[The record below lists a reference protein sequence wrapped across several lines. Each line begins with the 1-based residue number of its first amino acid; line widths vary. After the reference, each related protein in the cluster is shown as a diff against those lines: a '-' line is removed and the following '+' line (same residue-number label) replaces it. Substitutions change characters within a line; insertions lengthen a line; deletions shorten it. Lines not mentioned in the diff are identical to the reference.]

1 MSEFNTSLLREKFT
15 IQDVMPADLSDHGPV
30 IALSNRL
37 ALPLMWE
44 TSDTAETY
52 VVRAQNMHLC
62 ARLAAQIAH
71 DFQENGPFIDR
82 EKPFDFAEAYKT
94 IVKGYEDKWNK
105 AHWSA
110 VYHKGRVLFEGGPGK
125 RHPFVDIIEQCDAR
139 NKDDYAK
146 AVRVAEDAFKQAG
159 RLVRIEHDSNIA
171 LVVSIKPEEG
181 KCGVIVRGPARTT
194 TFNFTAR
201 QKQGRKVRVSQILSA
216 AAAYLEGIQ
225 IAFLV
230 GMTDQKVRYDMIER
244 SSEEARK
251 AEEASKKL
259 GRLNVALSQFESL
272 LDVFYRPDRPDFAK
286 MVDEA
291 GEFARKVLSAEIE
304 KKIKSGEVD
313 PKDWVV

>member
-15 IQDVMPADLSDHGPV
+15 IQDAMPTDLSDSGPV

-37 ALPLMWE
+37 ALPLVQE
-44 TSDTAETY
+44 EGHFAEKF

-62 ARLAAQIAH
+62 ARFAAQIAH
-71 DFQENGPFIDR
+71 EFHDGGPLLDR
-82 EKPFDFAEAYKT
+82 DKVFDFADAYKT
-94 IVKGYEDKWNK
+94 IVKGYEDKWNP

-139 NKDDYAK
+139 NKDDYTK

-201 QKQGRKVRVSQILSA
+201 TKGGRKVRVSQILSA
-216 AAAYLEGIQ
+216 SAAYLEGIQ
-225 IAFLV
+225 LAFFV
-230 GMTDQKVRYDMIER
+230 GMTEQKIRYDMIARASDEAR
-244 SSEEARK
+244 KSEEAG
-251 AEEASKKL
+251 KKL
-259 GRLNVALSQFESL
+259 GRLNVALSQFEAL
-272 LDVFYRPDRPDFAK
+272 LDVHYRPDRPDFAK
-286 MVDEA
+286 MTDDAE
-291 GEFARKVLSAEIE
+291 EYARKVFSAEVE
-304 KKIKSGEVD
+304 KKLAKGEID
-313 PKDWVV
+313 PKDWVR